1 MKVLL
6 VLLVLFSS
14 CWGTTSAWQVA
25 PPLLGQR
32 IRRWP
37 LRNRTPFT
45 TTSTSTTT
53 TTSTTPSTTSTARHV
68 LQGLG
73 VPSHP
78 GWKSGR
84 LNRLTDWADNQQAN
98 RPIVCEYHPSGA
110 WLWLKWRGT
119 VLKATWKSL
128 ALTMLISLAIDF
140 VVRGGGSI
148 SGLKSYLHP
157 SWSMLSIP
165 SAEDPCILR
174 LSGIKKLWEYQL
186 TLATFIL
193 TFFLSQAFAYWQK
206 VYNTTRMIQGRIN
219 DFCML
224 LNMGATRGQDDH
236 SHDSQDPNSV
246 NGVGMPRVN
255 GVNGAAAAAAVPLTK
270 TTPVARSNSST
281 IPKGSR
287 GFSKKG
293 EELVELCSRLIR
305 LSHTFFWAA
314 TATAS
319 NGLND
324 NQEFEKEAANCP
336 IPVNGNLIG
345 PILLSPYGLKAIVN
359 AGLLTNEEKEALTGT
374 GLPPSQYAYVL
385 LVWAGIY
392 CMDGFASGA
401 LRGGPGFEENL
412 LRNLA
417 TLRASMFDIDDFRAG
432 RMPLAYVQLVQVL
445 VDSLVWISP
454 FALYPELG
462 ILSTVLVGLL
472 ALFFRGLLALSKSFL
487 DPFGVEGHKEQN
499 IRVDVLVS
507 ELNFGAAK
515 RWNYAAGFVPRP
527 PGLNHKNKD
536 NMTRDRVPSSPL
548 SSFQAN
554 GPIPSKTT

>member
-1 MKVLL
+1 
-6 VLLVLFSS
+6 
-14 CWGTTSAWQVA
+14 
-25 PPLLGQR
+25 
-32 IRRWP
+32 
-37 LRNRTPFT
+37 
-45 TTSTSTTT
+45 
-53 TTSTTPSTTSTARHV
+53 
-68 LQGLG
+68 
-73 VPSHP
+73 
-78 GWKSGR
+78 
-84 LNRLTDWADNQQAN
+84 
-98 RPIVCEYHPSGA
+98 
-110 WLWLKWRGT
+110 
-119 VLKATWKSL
+119 
-128 ALTMLISLAIDF
+128 MLISLAIDF
-140 VVRGGGSI
+140 VVRDGGS
-148 SGLKSYLHP
+148 SGIGGLNSYLHP
-157 SWSMLSIP
+157 TWSLLSVP
-165 SAEDPCILR
+165 SADNEVVLR

-224 LNMGATRGQDDH
+224 LNMGATRGQDN
-236 SHDSQDPNSV
+236 DPDLSTTANGAAGTMLQV
-246 NGVGMPRVN
+246 NGA
-255 GVNGAAAAAAVPLTK
+255 NGAAAAPSPK
-270 TTPVARSNSST
+270 TIPVARSNSST

-287 GFSKKG
+287 GYSKQG
-293 EELVELCSRLIR
+293 QELVELCSRLIR
-305 LSHTFFWAA
+305 MSHTFFWAA
-314 TATAS
+314 TNTAS

-324 NQEFEKEAANCP
+324 SQEFVEDSANCP
-336 IPVNGNLIG
+336 IPVNENLIG

-359 AGLLTNEEKEALTGT
+359 TGLLTNEEKEALTGT

-385 LVWAGIY
+385 LVWVGIY
-392 CMDGFASGA
+392 CMDGLANGA

-412 LRNLA
+412 LRQLA

-445 VDSLVWISP
+445 VDSLVWLSP

-527 PGLNHKNKD
+527 PGLDDKSKD
-536 NMTRDRVPSSPL
+536 NNTDNYASSIPL
-548 SSFQAN
+548 TSVEPN
-554 GPIPSKTT
+554 GSTPPKTT